1 MTALIAFILGV
12 IVGAAYALW
21 QLAIALAARTEGEG

>member
-12 IVGAAYALW
+12 IVGAASLVV
-21 QLAIALAARTEGEG
+21 LARYFDTNGPGED